1 MSNDDIR
8 RRLCGSRHHWE
19 TILYSVSTAR
29 AWSVARANFVVIL
42 FSCQPNSI
50 WSKYY
55 LANTQILFG
64 HLTKRS
70 MSNLCVLPFQN
81 NRKTLWHAEYIY
93 MASFWHPRKQM
104 PLSWD
109 RGWHKQ
115 RFSVEHNDGW
125 YFDNETKHSL
135 WFHSTLALFTFHLG
149 GDK

>member
-1 MSNDDIR
+1 MSNADIR
-8 RRLCGSRHHWE
+8 RRLCGGRHHWE

-42 FSCQPNSI
+42 FYCQPNSI

-70 MSNLCVLPFQN
+70 TSNLWTSIPKEN
-81 NRKTLWHAEYIY
+81 DWHKYIY
-93 MASFWHPRKQM
+93 GKFLASAGTGVKM
-104 PLSWD
+104 PLIWD
-109 RGWHKQ
+109 RGGHKQ
-115 RFSVEHNDGW
+115 RFSWWNTTMGDILI
-125 YFDNETKHSL
+125 TKLNTAFNFTAL
-135 WFHSTLALFTFHLG
+135 WLVTYLG

>member
-42 FSCQPNSI
+42 FYCQPNSI

-70 MSNLCVLPFQN
+70 MSNLCVLPFPKQTN
-81 NRKTLWHAEYIY
+81 DTLTRVYIIWQVFGIHGKKCHWVGIEDGTSN
-93 MASFWHPRKQM
+93 ASRWNTTMGDILITKLNTAFGFTALW
-104 PLSWD
+104 
-109 RGWHKQ
+109 
-115 RFSVEHNDGW
+115 RFSH
-125 YFDNETKHSL
+125 
-135 WFHSTLALFTFHLG
+135 FT
-149 GDK
+149 